1 MPLLAEFPPGG
12 LEGRSVS
19 LTLFERS
26 DITASYMGWL
36 NDKQIVKF
44 SNQRFI
50 DHTLSSC
57 QSYYE
62 SFLGSD
68 NLFLKVS
75 DKNDGKFIGTV
86 TCFYAAPH
94 LTVDVGILIGD
105 KMRWGQGFGT
115 DIWLTVIDW
124 LSQQTCVRKITAGA
138 LDQNLAMVNL
148 FKKAGM
154 ELEAVKEKQEYFEG
168 EARDLLF
175 FRLFT

>member
-1 MPLLAEFPPGG
+1 MPLVAEFPKGG
-12 LEGRSVS
+12 VEGRSVT
-19 LTLFERS
+19 LTLFERC
-26 DITASYMGWL
+26 DITDFYIDWL
-36 NDKQIVKF
+36 NDKEIVKF

-50 DHTLSSC
+50 NHTFSSC
-57 QSYYE
+57 SVYYE
-62 SFLGSD
+62 SFSGTN

-75 DKNDGKFIGTV
+75 DKNDGAFIGTV
-86 TCFYAAPH
+86 TCYYAAPH

-105 KMRWGQGFGT
+105 KTRWGKGVGS
-115 DIWLTVIDW
+115 DIWLTIIDW
-124 LSQQTCVRKITAGA
+124 LSKQSSVRKITAGA
-138 LDQNLAMVNL
+138 LDQNLAMIRL